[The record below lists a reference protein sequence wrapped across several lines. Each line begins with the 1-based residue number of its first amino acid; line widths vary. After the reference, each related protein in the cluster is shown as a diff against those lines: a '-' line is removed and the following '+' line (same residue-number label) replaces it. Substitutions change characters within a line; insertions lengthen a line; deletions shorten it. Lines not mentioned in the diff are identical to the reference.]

1 MTGDGTVDGAE
12 ITEAVLMDLDG
23 DGTADSVTIT
33 RTTVVDVDGDGI
45 PDIAEVEEIDLSAI
59 PDPERPQ
66 A

>member
-1 MTGDGTVDGAE
+1 
-12 ITEAVLMDLDG
+12 MDLDG